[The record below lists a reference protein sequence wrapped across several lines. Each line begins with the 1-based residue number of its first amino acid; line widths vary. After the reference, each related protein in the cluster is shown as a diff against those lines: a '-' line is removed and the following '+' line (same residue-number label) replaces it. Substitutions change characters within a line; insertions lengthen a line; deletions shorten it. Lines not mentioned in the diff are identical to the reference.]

1 MLILWQLKK
10 QLTQTENYVYGIT
23 NTGTMVISTLVKKK
37 LVILFIYLA
46 TPIVHGISQD
56 SNKLTP

>member
-1 MLILWQLKK
+1 MAIKETTDTNGKLCIR
-10 QLTQTENYVYGIT
+10 NYKHRNNGHF
-23 NTGTMVISTLVKKK
+23 NLSEKK